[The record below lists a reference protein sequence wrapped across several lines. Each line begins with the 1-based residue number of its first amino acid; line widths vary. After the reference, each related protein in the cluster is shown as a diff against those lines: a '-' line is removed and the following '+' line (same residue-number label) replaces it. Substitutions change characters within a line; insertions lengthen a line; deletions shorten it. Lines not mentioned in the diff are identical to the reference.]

1 MMDIGTVIVRASAEW
16 PAFKIDP
23 AWCMRY
29 LELADAFL
37 REHRTFCAEQPLV
50 HAINAGLRT
59 SDKLPADCWCD
70 GFDRIMQFG
79 WAAPFPQRLHG
90 SKQWMSL
97 L

>member
-1 MMDIGTVIVRASAEW
+1 MNIADVIVRASTEW
-16 PAFKIDP
+16 PAFKLDP

-37 REHRTFCAEQPLV
+37 HEHRTFTAELPLV
-50 HAINAGLRT
+50 HAVHAGLA
-59 SDKLPADCWCD
+59 SSEKLPADCWCD
-70 GFDRIMQFG
+70 GFDKLLRWG
-79 WAAPFPQRLHG
+79 WIAPIPHTLHG